1 MVYIV
6 TKVHQGAQQYLSC
19 QIFSI
24 KMDFNIQSSNICVV
38 ECDSRYHKVTILLRG
53 SKLHG

>member
-6 TKVHQGAQQYLSC
+6 TEVHQGVQQYLSC

-24 KMDFNIQSSNICVV
+24 KRDFNIQSSNICVV
-38 ECDSRYHKVTILLRG
+38 
-53 SKLHG
+53 